1 MNASAETAEA
11 AIAALRKLRREI
23 LVTFFIIANS
33 FPGAGGKSKRPA
45 PFAGRVLQ
53 IKTTLSLCVIHKDR
67 IGKVRFCGAT
77 LLALL
82 CKLQS
87 LSRRAN
93 TPLSCNGD
101 FRPKLLR
108 LAAHL
113 PGPRRPTKLCPA
125 LARFHC
131 PGSLKMRCAGSLP
144 PHRFDCIIHFIGIKS
159 RGNFKNFFFLRY
171 KVILPCIRPAL
182 CGACARQS
190 RPCTPAIPQCRPKS
204 AHGSAGCRR
213 AGRQNRCCFHLPGTA
228 QPSIP
233 RPPPQ

>member
-1 MNASAETAEA
+1 MGRSSAWETYMRRAAAQLSRACAETAESA
-11 AIAALRKLRREI
+11 LAALRKLRREI
-23 LVTFFIIANS
+23 MVTFFITVNS

-45 PFAGRVLQ
+45 PLAGRVLQ

-108 LAAHL
+108 LL
-113 PGPRRPTKLCPA
+113 PVCPA
-125 LARFHC
+125 LGGPRISAPLSPVCTVRAHC
-131 PGSLKMRCAGSLP
+131 RCAVQVLF
-144 PHRFDCIIHFIGIKS
+144 RLIGLI
-159 RGNFKNFFFLRY
+159 
-171 KVILPCIRPAL
+171 AL
-182 CGACARQS
+182 YTLS
-190 RPCTPAIPQCRPKS
+190 S
-204 AHGSAGCRR
+204 
-213 AGRQNRCCFHLPGTA
+213 
-228 QPSIP
+228 
-233 RPPPQ
+233 